1 MTGRFEQQIIPW
13 LFTWEGTTYENDR
26 DDPGGATKYGIDQRS
41 HKNVDIRNL
50 TAEGA
55 TQIYWDEYVS
65 TGSLKM
71 RVPMDWIYFNACVN
85 CGKERAD
92 KLMVSSNGTAYGF
105 LSAQRS
111 FYIDLANTR
120 PTSKKYLRGWLNRLN
135 SLASVNNVHWKA
147 DL

>member
-13 LFTWEGTTYENDR
+13 LFTWEGTTYENDP

-71 RVPMDWIYFNACVN
+71 RVPMDWFFFNACVN
-85 CGKERAD
+85 CGKSRAD
-92 KLMVSSNGTAYGF
+92 KLMVQSNETAYGF
-105 LSAQRS
+105 LSAQKS
-111 FYIDLANTR
+111 FYIGLVNTC